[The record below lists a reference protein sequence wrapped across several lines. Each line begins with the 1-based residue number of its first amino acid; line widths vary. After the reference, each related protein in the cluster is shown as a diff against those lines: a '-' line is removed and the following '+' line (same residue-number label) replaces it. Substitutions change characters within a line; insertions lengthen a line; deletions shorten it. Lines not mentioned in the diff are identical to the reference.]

1 LTVEDNGKKRVAVTG
16 IGMVTPLGNDASTT
30 WKALVDGKSGIA
42 RIASFDPSGF
52 PTRIAAEVKGFD
64 VDAVGDRKLL
74 KYAVPFAR
82 FALAAA
88 DEAIRDA
95 GIRPAPATA
104 ERWGLVSGSGMMTA
118 EFAFLE
124 RFRKEFAADGE
135 IDDAKLGREGE
146 GRSFM
151 SSPEFTR
158 HQSVTAQALLHRRFG
173 IRGYSAN
180 VHTACAS
187 GGQALGLA
195 MRLIRRGQA
204 ECVLAGGYDSMITP
218 VGLTGFCLL
227 TALSTDNDEPE
238 RASRPFDRTRNG
250 FVLGEGAAFLVLEQW
265 RAARERGAKIY
276 AELAGEGNSLSSYR
290 ITDSHPSGDGPI
302 QSMRWALRDAGETTE
317 TIDYVNAH
325 GTSTQM
331 NDLCET
337 NAMKAVFGERAGEV
351 AVSSTK
357 GQTGHLIAAA
367 GAVEGAICA
376 LAIRDSKIPMTA
388 NLTDPDPQ
396 CDLDYVPGAPRDKKV
411 DVALSN
417 SFGFGGSNSSVIF
430 RSPERSE
437 RSGGSHE

>member
-1 LTVEDNGKKRVAVTG
+1 LIVKDNGKRRVAVTG
-16 IGMVTPLGNDASTT
+16 IGMVTPLGNDAPTT

-42 RIASFDPSGF
+42 GIASFDPSGF
-52 PTRIAAEVKGFD
+52 PTRIAAEVKGFSAD
-64 VDAVGDRKLL
+64 VVEDRKLL
-74 KYAVPFAR
+74 KYAVPFTT

-95 GIRPAPATA
+95 GIRPTLATA

-124 RFRKEFAADGE
+124 RFRREFAADGE
-135 IDDAKLGREGE
+135 IDYAKLGREGV
-146 GRSFM
+146 GRGFM
-151 SSPEFTR
+151 SSPEFAR
-158 HQSVTAQALLHRRFG
+158 HQTVTAQALLHRRFG

-204 ECVLAGGYDSMITP
+204 DCVLAGGYDSMITP

-238 RASRPFDRTRNG
+238 KASRPFDRTRNG
-250 FVLGEGAAFLVLEQW
+250 FVLGEGAAFLVLEKWQ
-265 RAARERGAKIY
+265 AARERGATIY

-317 TIDYVNAH
+317 TVDYVNAH

-337 NAMKAVFGERAGEV
+337 NAMKAVFGDRAREV
-351 AVSSTK
+351 AISSTK

-367 GAVEGAICA
+367 GAVEGVICT
-376 LAIRDSKIPMTA
+376 LAIRDSKVPMTA

-437 RSGGSHE
+437 RRAESHE

>member
-1 LTVEDNGKKRVAVTG
+1 MILEDNGKKRVAVTG
-16 IGMVTPLGNDASTT
+16 IGMVTPLGNDAPTT
-30 WKALVDGKSGIA
+30 WTALVDGKSGIA
-42 RIASFDPSGF
+42 PIASFDPSGF

-64 VDAVGDRKLL
+64 ADVVGDRKLL
-74 KYAVPFAR
+74 KYAVPFTR

-88 DEAIRDA
+88 EEAIRDA

-104 ERWGLVSGSGMMTA
+104 ERWALVSGSGMMTA
-118 EFAFLE
+118 EFSFLE
-124 RFRKEFAADGE
+124 RFRKEFAPDGE
-135 IDDAKLGREGE
+135 IDYAKLGREGV
-146 GRSFM
+146 GRGFM
-151 SSPEFTR
+151 SSPEFAR
-158 HQSVTAQALLHRRFG
+158 HRTVTAQALLHRRFG

-195 MRLIRRGQA
+195 LRLIRCGQA
-204 ECVLAGGYDSMITP
+204 DCVLAGGYDSMITP

-265 RAARERGAKIY
+265 RAARERGATIY

-317 TIDYVNAH
+317 TVDYVNAH

-337 NAMKAVFGERAGEV
+337 NAMKAVFGDRAGEV

-376 LAIRDSKIPMTA
+376 MAIRDSKIPMTA
-388 NLTDPDPQ
+388 NLTEPDPQ
-396 CDLDYVPGAPRDKKV
+396 CDLDYVPGAPRDKKI

-437 RSGGSHE
+437 RRGGSHE